1 MGLVADM
8 PPRGD
13 TGLDGDD
20 DTAIWVPVTLHL
32 PLGLTKSFTIDHC
45 APLALLVG
53 PFSIILLAQTANTVL
68 VPVLPFLVKDVGGAA
83 VAYGMLQSTLWSS
96 QTVLAPVLGWL
107 SDRLGRRPVILLSL
121 LFSAAGNAL
130 LAMAESV
137 TMMMVARVI
146 SGLGF
151 QIALFLAY
159 FADSAP
165 KQERTGRFGLIGV
178 VTSASLFAG
187 PFFGGLVAHSLGR
200 RAGAWISAAL
210 CVAAALICLAWRP
223 DEKAVDQSQ
232 LRRSSSY
239 QKQMAGDLQG
249 LAAHRKTHKVV
260 NGVRMVKIDLTES
273 TPADEDAPG
282 EEGAGTVPAAASA
295 GSTNPRSSCSTLGP
309 CRFARKVWMFG
320 RWLSTHGLY
329 PLLSLNF
336 FFRFAFAAYKSVF
349 AFFCM
354 GVLSYGE
361 KEVGYLL
368 SAMGLGGMFVQGVLV
383 RIVVGRLGEEKT
395 LFVAMACTSG
405 GFVLLSC
412 ATSLHLLLPALT
424 LIAIGYGLAV
434 PCLTFLFSNVPVEQ
448 GIMQGIAGAIDRFG
462 QAFGPVVGGSLL
474 AMLGE
479 ARLMRVTGVALA
491 IVALLCL
498 AAIGEGWLHWMREV
512 FCHPAAGYRQVGQ
525 LDVIEEEDEAELA
538 ELGTPTKGDADDDAD
553 DAGGKF
559 ARAAPTEPCKPSADA
574 ATTLAN
580 GHHQHAHN
588 GGGDGAASTIS
599 PKVCQPPDVAAPGRA

>member
-121 LFSAAGNAL
+121 LFSATGNAL

-151 QIALFLAY
+151 QIALFRAY

-210 CVAAALICLAWRP
+210 CVAVALICLAWRP

-282 EEGAGTVPAAASA
+282 EEGAGTAPPPAPSPTRGALAAPSARAASRARCGCSAA
-295 GSTNPRSSCSTLGP
+295 GFR
-309 CRFARKVWMFG
+309 
-320 RWLSTHGLY
+320 HGLY

-559 ARAAPTEPCKPSADA
+559 ARPHPPSRAALGGRRHDA
-574 ATTLAN
+574 RER
-580 GHHQHAHN
+580 
-588 GGGDGAASTIS
+588 
-599 PKVCQPPDVAAPGRA
+599 PPPARPQRRR